1 MRRDSKSRRFRGRR
15 PGTLFGGPIV
25 EPPGHVSAHFPFPAR
40 LNDQYVAKLQA
51 SDSGKSLS
59 KGAMLF
65 EEGERP
71 TGAYVV
77 LEGLAK
83 LSINSS
89 QGKMLVLGFFGPGT
103 IIGLP
108 AAILGRTHAATAE
121 IVRPSKILFVSCKEL
136 VRELQDDA
144 TASRQAA
151 ELASEACYFILNKL
165 HAIDLSKSTGQKLA
179 RCLLGL
185 LAHNTGSSS
194 ETTAKLDLSQEAIAQ
209 MIGLSRETVT
219 RLLSRFR
226 RKHILDWKR
235 SGLVIRDRSA
245 LEKIADFS
253 EAAVGRSQSAVRN
266 SIASPSDRFL
276 PGSQK

>member
-1 MRRDSKSRRFRGRR
+1 MQRRSKPRRFGGRR
-15 PGTLFGGPIV
+15 ARTLFGEPIV
-25 EPPGHVSAHFPFPAR
+25 DPLGHLGAHFPFPAR
-40 LNDQYVAKLQA
+40 LNDHYVAKLKA
-51 SDSGKSLS
+51 SDIWKSFS
-59 KGAMLF
+59 KGEILF

-71 TGAYVV
+71 TGIYVV

-89 QGKMLVLGFFGPGT
+89 EGKMLVLGFFGPGT

-108 AAILGRTHAATAE
+108 AAILGRKHVATAVIE
-121 IVRPSKILFVSCKEL
+121 KPSKILFVSCKEL
-136 VRELQDDA
+136 GRELQDDA

-151 ELASEACYFILNKL
+151 ELVSEACYFILNKL
-165 HAIDLSKSTGQKLA
+165 RAIDLSKSADQKLA

-194 ETTAKLDLSQEAIAQ
+194 ETTAKLGLSQEAIAQ
-209 MIGLSRETVT
+209 MVGLSRETVT

-226 RKHILDWKR
+226 SRHILDWKR
-235 SGLVIRDRSA
+235 SGLVIRDQSA
-245 LEKIADFS
+245 LEKLADFS
-253 EAAVGRSQSAVRN
+253 EAAMGLSESAVGD
-266 SIASPSDRFL
+266 SVASAHDRFL